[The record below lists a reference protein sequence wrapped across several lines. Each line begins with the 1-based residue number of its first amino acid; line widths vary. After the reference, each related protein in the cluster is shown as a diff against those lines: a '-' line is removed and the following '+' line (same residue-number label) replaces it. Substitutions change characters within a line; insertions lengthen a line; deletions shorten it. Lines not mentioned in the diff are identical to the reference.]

1 MIINKKPTI
10 KNMGAFSI
18 QFLNS
23 ISVEKIGYRGIS
35 HLVEHCMCE
44 KLKELENDFIKYGLS
59 YNAGTSS
66 TGVCFYLTGLDK
78 YVCKFKNEFIDAILN
93 YEITE
98 DVFNREKNIIVQE
111 YIQSFSNQQ
120 SEFLKNFSRKMFNDY
135 GAIGFIDDI
144 KNITYND
151 FMSFKNEFFSIPDY
165 LINVSNHKLKIKNI
179 DKKIIKNVPNEIPA
193 NFSINDN
200 NKIKYESY
208 SSYDENRCIL
218 LYSFFN
224 DEQKNYE
231 RFLYN
236 FIFCRYMSDGLSSPL
251 YKEIREKLQCVY
263 NIGSMIKNI
272 DNKNFMLFTI
282 LFTTNDNVKRVENE
296 LIKCYQNIEL
306 KEDRFNDII
315 CSLKIEEE
323 KSNIMD
329 QIKAEDD
336 DFNKQIKKLIENTK
350 FNFEKFKSYV
360 NEFLRSNITV
370 TNDLKFKNECED
382 SKNG

>member
-1 MIINKKPTI
+1 MIINKKSTI
-10 KNMGAFSI
+10 KNIGSFSI

-23 ISVEKIGYRGIS
+23 CSIEDEGYRGIS

-66 TGVCFYLTGLDK
+66 TGICFYLTGLDK
-78 YVCKFKNEFIDAILN
+78 YVCKFKNEFINAILN

-193 NFSINDN
+193 NFSINDS

-224 DEQKNYE
+224 DEQTIYE

-282 LFTTNDNVKRVENE
+282 LFTTNDNVKRVEDE
-296 LIKCYQNIEL
+296 LINCYRNIEL

-336 DFNKQIKKLIENTK
+336 GFNKQIKKLIENTK
-350 FNFEKFKSYV
+350 FNFEKFESYV
-360 NEFLRSNITV
+360 NEFLKSNITV

-382 SKNG
+382 SINE